1 MTTFT
6 IHTPDSAPTE
16 SKEQLEITQQRKG
29 LIPNLYGVLAEA
41 PIAVEA
47 YEMLAS
53 LLMRASFTPTE
64 RHVVWFTI
72 NAYHDCHYCMAAH
85 TLLAKGEKVP
95 EDVIETAR
103 AVGSYQDPKLEA
115 LRAFTLKLVE
125 NRGRTSPED
134 REAFLAAGF
143 KPLEL

>member
-6 IHTPDSAPTE
+6 IHTPDSAPAE
-16 SKEQLEITQQRKG
+16 SKRQLESTRQRKG

-47 YEMLAS
+47 YDMLAG
-53 LLMRASFTPTE
+53 LLMRASFTPSE

-85 TLLAKGEKVP
+85 TLLAKGEKV
-95 EDVIETAR
+95 
-103 AVGSYQDPKLEA
+103 GL
-115 LRAFTLKLVE
+115 LRRK
-125 NRGRTSPED
+125 
-134 REAFLAAGF
+134 
-143 KPLEL
+143 KPYR

>member
-6 IHTPDSAPTE
+6 IHTPESAPAE
-16 SKEQLEITQQRKG
+16 SKQQLESTQQRKG

-95 EDVIETAR
+95 EDVIEAAR
-103 AVGSYQDPKLEA
+103 AVRSYEDLNRTGFTGGS
-115 LRAFTLKLVE
+115 
-125 NRGRTSPED
+125 NS
-134 REAFLAAGF
+134 
-143 KPLEL
+143 